1 MCLSTYLQLDIMITD
16 ILLHPFLVSIVMLSF
31 ALGLKVL
38 VDKLARNR
46 AEKKDKDIRY
56 IAHNI
61 KHFIN
66 FVLVLSLLFVWST
79 EIQNFALSIAAFAVA
94 IVLATREF
102 IQCVIGFFYLV
113 TTRPFRVGDWVQ
125 VGEYYGEVAETDWI
139 KTTMHE
145 IDMHTYQ
152 FSRKTIYIPNNKLIT
167 SPIKNLN
174 YVKRF
179 ATHSFSIVRKESFN
193 PYPIYDTLSVKAK
206 MYCEEFEEL
215 ATRYNS
221 IIERKLDAKISGPA
235 PEIHFGTTDLGEFRA
250 RFTLFCPTEQ
260 ALDIEHKL
268 TECFMALWYEEEMK
282 HKIALSEVN
291 NQVTN

>member
-1 MCLSTYLQLDIMITD
+1 MIKD
-16 ILLHPFLVSIVMLSF
+16 ILMHPFLVSVLVLAIAFV
-31 ALGLKVL
+31 LKVL

-46 AEKKDKDIRY
+46 AEKKEKDIRY
-56 IAHNI
+56 ITHNI

-66 FVLVLSLLFVWST
+66 FVMVLSLLFVWST

-113 TTRPFRVGDWVQ
+113 TTRPFRVGDWIQ
-125 VGEYYGEVAETDWI
+125 VGDYFGEVAETDWV

-167 SPIKNLN
+167 SSIKNLN

-179 ATHSFSIVRKESFN
+179 VTHHFTIVRRESFN
-193 PYPIYDTLSVKAK
+193 PYVIHDELVNQAK
-206 MYCEEFEEL
+206 LYCEEFHDV

-221 IIERKLDAKISGPA
+221 MIERKLDAKISGPA
-235 PEIHFGTTDLGEFRA
+235 PVIHFGTTELGEFKA
-250 RFTLFCPTEQ
+250 SFTLFCPTNK
-260 ALDIEHKL
+260 ALEIEYKL
-268 TECFMALWYEEEMK
+268 TECFMALWYEQAKKNKEEQ
-282 HKIALSEVN
+282 SEA
-291 NQVTN
+291 

>member
-1 MCLSTYLQLDIMITD
+1 MIKD
-16 ILLHPFLVSIVMLSF
+16 ILMHPFLVSVLVLAIAFV
-31 ALGLKVL
+31 LKVL
-38 VDKLARNR
+38 VDKLARDR
-46 AEKKDKDIRY
+46 AEKKEKDIRY
-56 IAHNI
+56 ITHNI

-66 FVLVLSLLFVWST
+66 FVMVLSLLFVWST

-113 TTRPFRVGDWVQ
+113 TTRPFRVGDWIQ
-125 VGEYYGEVAETDWI
+125 VGDYFGEVAETDWV

-167 SPIKNLN
+167 SSIKNLN

-179 ATHSFSIVRKESFN
+179 VTHHFTIIRRESFN
-193 PYPIYDTLSVKAK
+193 PYVIHDELVNQAK
-206 MYCEEFEEL
+206 LYCEEFHDV

-221 IIERKLDAKISGPA
+221 MIERKLDAKISGPA
-235 PEIHFGTTDLGEFRA
+235 PVIHFGTTELGEFKA
-250 RFTLFCPTEQ
+250 SFTLFCPTNKANE
-260 ALDIEHKL
+260 IEHKL
-268 TECFMALWYEEEMK
+268 TECFMALWYEQAKKNKEEQ
-282 HKIALSEVN
+282 SEA
-291 NQVTN
+291 

>member
-1 MCLSTYLQLDIMITD
+1 MIKD
-16 ILLHPFLVSIVMLSF
+16 ILMHPFLVSVLVLAIAFV
-31 ALGLKVL
+31 LKVL

-46 AEKKDKDIRY
+46 AEKKEKDIRY
-56 IAHNI
+56 ITHNI

-66 FVLVLSLLFVWST
+66 FVMVLSLLFVWST

-102 IQCVIGFFYLV
+102 IQCVSGFFYLV
-113 TTRPFRVGDWVQ
+113 TTRPFRVGDWIQ
-125 VGEYYGEVAETDWI
+125 VGDYFGEVAETDWV

-167 SPIKNLN
+167 SSIKNLN

-179 ATHSFSIVRKESFN
+179 VTHHFTIVRRESFN
-193 PYPIYDTLSVKAK
+193 PYVIHDELVNQAK
-206 MYCEEFEEL
+206 LYCEEFHDV

-221 IIERKLDAKISGPA
+221 MIERKLDAKISGPA
-235 PEIHFGTTDLGEFRA
+235 PVIHFGTTELGEFKA
-250 RFTLFCPTEQ
+250 SFTLFCPTNK
-260 ALDIEHKL
+260 ALEIEHKL
-268 TECFMALWYEEEMK
+268 TECFMALWYEQAKKNKEEQ
-282 HKIALSEVN
+282 SEA
-291 NQVTN
+291 

>member
-1 MCLSTYLQLDIMITD
+1 MIKD
-16 ILLHPFLVSIVMLSF
+16 ILMHPFLVSVLVLAIAFV
-31 ALGLKVL
+31 LKVL

-46 AEKKDKDIRY
+46 AEKKEKDIRY
-56 IAHNI
+56 ITHNI

-66 FVLVLSLLFVWST
+66 FVMVLSLLFVWST

-113 TTRPFRVGDWVQ
+113 TTRPFRVGDWIQ
-125 VGEYYGEVAETDWI
+125 VGDYFGEVAETDWV

-167 SPIKNLN
+167 SSIKNLN

-179 ATHSFSIVRKESFN
+179 VTHHFTIVRRESFN
-193 PYPIYDTLSVKAK
+193 PYVIHDELVNQAK
-206 MYCEEFEEL
+206 LYCEEFHDV

-221 IIERKLDAKISGPA
+221 MIERKLDAKISGPA
-235 PEIHFGTTDLGEFRA
+235 PVIHFGTTELGEFKA
-250 RFTLFCPTEQ
+250 SFTLFCPTNK
-260 ALDIEHKL
+260 ALEIEHKL
-268 TECFMALWYEEEMK
+268 TECFMSLWYEQAKKNKEEQ
-282 HKIALSEVN
+282 SEA
-291 NQVTN
+291 

>member
-1 MCLSTYLQLDIMITD
+1 MLTD
-16 ILLHPFLVSIVMLSF
+16 ILSHPFLISLVMLTIAF
-31 ALGLKVL
+31 ILKVL
-38 VDKLARNR
+38 VDKLAKNR
-46 AEKKDKDIRY
+46 AEKKEKDIRY

-66 FVLVLSLLFVWST
+66 FVMVLSLLFVWST

-113 TTRPFRVGDWVQ
+113 TTRPFRVGDWIQ

-174 YVKRF
+174 FVKRF
-179 ATHSFSIVRKESFN
+179 ATHHFTIVRKESFN
-193 PYPIYDTLSVKAK
+193 PYPIYDTLTAKAK
-206 MYCEEFEEL
+206 LYCKEFEEV
-215 ATRYNS
+215 ASRYNS
-221 IIERKLDAKISGPA
+221 IIERKLDAKISGPE

-250 RFTLFCPTEQ
+250 SFTLFCPTDK
-260 ALDIEHKL
+260 ALEIEHKL
-268 TECFMALWYEEEMK
+268 TECFMALWYAQ
-282 HKIALSEVN
+282 ALKSSTDAGEV
-291 NQVTN
+291 

>member
-1 MCLSTYLQLDIMITD
+1 MIKD
-16 ILLHPFLVSIVMLSF
+16 ILLHPFLISLIMLTIAF
-31 ALGLKVL
+31 ILKML

-46 AEKKDKDIRY
+46 AEKKEKDIRY

-66 FVLVLSLLFVWST
+66 FVMVLSLLFVWST

-113 TTRPFRVGDWVQ
+113 TTRPFRIGDWIQ

-174 YVKRF
+174 FVKRF
-179 ATHSFSIVRKESFN
+179 ATHHFTIIRKESFN
-193 PYPIYDTLSVKAK
+193 PYPIYENLMDEAK
-206 MYCEEFEEL
+206 RHCEEFEEV
-215 ATRYNS
+215 ASRYNS

-235 PEIHFGTTDLGEFRA
+235 PEIHFGTTEIGEFKA
-250 RFTLFCPTEQ
+250 SFTLFCPTDK
-260 ALDIEHKL
+260 ALQIEHKL
-268 TECFMALWYEEEMK
+268 TECFMTLWYNEAKKQE
-282 HKIALSEVN
+282 
-291 NQVTN
+291 TRG

>member
-1 MCLSTYLQLDIMITD
+1 MIKD
-16 ILLHPFLVSIVMLSF
+16 ILMHPFLVSVLVLAIAFV
-31 ALGLKVL
+31 LKVL

-46 AEKKDKDIRY
+46 AEKKEKDIRY
-56 IAHNI
+56 ITHNI

-66 FVLVLSLLFVWST
+66 FVMVLSLLFVWST

-113 TTRPFRVGDWVQ
+113 TTRPFRVGDWIQ
-125 VGEYYGEVAETDWI
+125 VGDYFGEVAETDWV

-167 SPIKNLN
+167 SSIKNLN

-179 ATHSFSIVRKESFN
+179 VTHHFTIVRRESFN
-193 PYPIYDTLSVKAK
+193 PYVIHDELVNQAK
-206 MYCEEFEEL
+206 LYCEEFHDV

-221 IIERKLDAKISGPA
+221 MIERKLDAKISGPA
-235 PEIHFGTTDLGEFRA
+235 PVIHFGTTELGEFKA
-250 RFTLFCPTEQ
+250 SFTLFCPTNK
-260 ALDIEHKL
+260 ALEIEHKL
-268 TECFMALWYEEEMK
+268 TECFMALWYEQAKKNKEEQ
-282 HKIALSEVN
+282 SEA
-291 NQVTN
+291 

>member
-1 MCLSTYLQLDIMITD
+1 MIKD
-16 ILLHPFLVSIVMLSF
+16 ILMHPFLVSVLVLAIAFV
-31 ALGLKVL
+31 LKVL

-46 AEKKDKDIRY
+46 AEKKGKDIRY
-56 IAHNI
+56 ITHNI

-66 FVLVLSLLFVWST
+66 FVMVLSLLFVWST

-113 TTRPFRVGDWVQ
+113 TTRPFRVGDWIQ
-125 VGEYYGEVAETDWI
+125 VGDYFGEVAETDWV

-167 SPIKNLN
+167 SSIKNLN

-179 ATHSFSIVRKESFN
+179 VTHHFTIVRRESFN
-193 PYPIYDTLSVKAK
+193 PYVIHDELVNQAK
-206 MYCEEFEEL
+206 LYCEEFHDV

-221 IIERKLDAKISGPA
+221 MIERKLDAKISGPA
-235 PEIHFGTTDLGEFRA
+235 PVIHFGTTELGEFKA
-250 RFTLFCPTEQ
+250 SFTLFCPTNK
-260 ALDIEHKL
+260 ALEIEHKL
-268 TECFMALWYEEEMK
+268 TECFMALWYEQAKKNKEEQ
-282 HKIALSEVN
+282 SEA
-291 NQVTN
+291 

>member
-1 MCLSTYLQLDIMITD
+1 MIKD
-16 ILLHPFLVSIVMLSF
+16 ILLHPIIISLLMFTIAF
-31 ALGLKVL
+31 GLKIL

-46 AEKKDKDIRY
+46 AEKKEKDIRY
-56 IAHNI
+56 ISHNI

-66 FVLVLSLLFVWST
+66 FVMVLLLLFIWST

-113 TTRPFRVGDWVQ
+113 TTRPFRIGDWIQ

-152 FSRKTIYIPNNKLIT
+152 FTRKTIYIPNNKLIT

-174 YVKRF
+174 FVKRF
-179 ATHSFSIVRKESFN
+179 ATHRFTIVRKESFN
-193 PYPIYDTLSVKAK
+193 PYPIYETLTDKAK
-206 MYCEEFEEL
+206 LYCEEFQEL
-215 ATRYNS
+215 ASRYNS
-221 IIERKLDAKISGPA
+221 IIERKLDAKISGPE
-235 PEIHFGTTDLGEFRA
+235 PEIHFGTNDLGEFRA
-250 RFTLFCPTEQ
+250 SFTLFCPTEK
-260 ALDIEHKL
+260 ALEIEHKL
-268 TECFMALWYEEEMK
+268 TECFMALWYDESLK
-282 HKIALSEVN
+282 NK
-291 NQVTN
+291 

>member
-1 MCLSTYLQLDIMITD
+1 MIKD
-16 ILLHPFLVSIVMLSF
+16 ILMHPFLVSLFVLAIAFV
-31 ALGLKVL
+31 LKVL

-46 AEKKDKDIRY
+46 AEKKEKDIRY
-56 IAHNI
+56 ITHNI

-66 FVLVLSLLFVWST
+66 FVMVLSLLFVWST

-125 VGEYYGEVAETDWI
+125 VGDYFGEVAETDWV

-167 SPIKNLN
+167 SSIKNLN

-179 ATHSFSIVRKESFN
+179 VTHHFTIVRRESFN
-193 PYPIYDTLSVKAK
+193 PYVIHDELVNQAK
-206 MYCEEFEEL
+206 LYCEEFQDV

-221 IIERKLDAKISGPA
+221 MIERKLDAKISGPA
-235 PEIHFGTTDLGEFRA
+235 PVIHFGTTELGEFKA
-250 RFTLFCPTEQ
+250 SFTLFCPTNK
-260 ALDIEHKL
+260 ALEIEHKL
-268 TECFMALWYEEEMK
+268 TECFMALWYEEAKKNKETK
-282 HKIALSEVN
+282 SEA
-291 NQVTN
+291 

>member
-1 MCLSTYLQLDIMITD
+1 MIKD
-16 ILLHPFLVSIVMLSF
+16 ILMHPFLVSVLVLAIAFV
-31 ALGLKVL
+31 LKVL

-46 AEKKDKDIRY
+46 AEKKEKDVRY
-56 IAHNI
+56 ITHNI

-66 FVLVLSLLFVWST
+66 FVMVLSLLFVWST

-113 TTRPFRVGDWVQ
+113 TTRPFRVGDWIQ
-125 VGEYYGEVAETDWI
+125 VGDYFGEVAETDWV

-167 SPIKNLN
+167 SSIKNLN

-179 ATHSFSIVRKESFN
+179 VTHHFTIVRRESFN
-193 PYPIYDTLSVKAK
+193 PYVIHDELVNQAK
-206 MYCEEFEEL
+206 LYCEEFHDV

-221 IIERKLDAKISGPA
+221 MIERKLDAKISGPA
-235 PEIHFGTTDLGEFRA
+235 PVIHFGTTELGEFKA
-250 RFTLFCPTEQ
+250 SFTLFCPTNK
-260 ALDIEHKL
+260 ALEIEHKL
-268 TECFMALWYEEEMK
+268 TECFMALWYEQAKKNKEEQ
-282 HKIALSEVN
+282 SEA
-291 NQVTN
+291 

>member
-1 MCLSTYLQLDIMITD
+1 M
-16 ILLHPFLVSIVMLSF
+16 HPFLVSVLVLAIAFV
-31 ALGLKVL
+31 LKVL

-46 AEKKDKDIRY
+46 AEKKEKDIRY
-56 IAHNI
+56 ITHNI

-66 FVLVLSLLFVWST
+66 FVMVLSLLFVWST

-113 TTRPFRVGDWVQ
+113 TTRPFRVGDWIQ
-125 VGEYYGEVAETDWI
+125 VGDYFGEVAETDWV

-167 SPIKNLN
+167 SSIKNLN

-179 ATHSFSIVRKESFN
+179 VTHHFTIIRRESFN
-193 PYPIYDTLSVKAK
+193 PYVIHDELVNQAK
-206 MYCEEFEEL
+206 LYCEEFHDV

-221 IIERKLDAKISGPA
+221 MIERKLDAKISGPA
-235 PEIHFGTTDLGEFRA
+235 PVIHFGTTELGEFKA
-250 RFTLFCPTEQ
+250 SFTLFCPTNK
-260 ALDIEHKL
+260 ALEIEHKL
-268 TECFMALWYEEEMK
+268 TECFMALWYEQAKKNKEEQ
-282 HKIALSEVN
+282 SEA
-291 NQVTN
+291 

>member
-1 MCLSTYLQLDIMITD
+1 MIKD
-16 ILLHPFLVSIVMLSF
+16 ILMHPFLVSVLVLAIAFV
-31 ALGLKVL
+31 LKVL

-46 AEKKDKDIRY
+46 AEKKEKDIRY
-56 IAHNI
+56 ITHNI

-66 FVLVLSLLFVWST
+66 FVMVLSLLFVWST

-113 TTRPFRVGDWVQ
+113 TTRPFRVGDWIQ
-125 VGEYYGEVAETDWI
+125 VGDYLGEVAETDWV

-167 SPIKNLN
+167 SSIKNLN

-179 ATHSFSIVRKESFN
+179 VTHHFTIVRRESFN
-193 PYPIYDTLSVKAK
+193 PYVIHDELVNQAK
-206 MYCEEFEEL
+206 LYCEEFHDV

-221 IIERKLDAKISGPA
+221 MIERKLDAKISGPA
-235 PEIHFGTTDLGEFRA
+235 PVIHFGTTELGEFKA
-250 RFTLFCPTEQ
+250 SFTLFCPTNK
-260 ALDIEHKL
+260 ALEIEHKL
-268 TECFMALWYEEEMK
+268 TECFMALWYEQAKKNKEEQ
-282 HKIALSEVN
+282 SEA
-291 NQVTN
+291 